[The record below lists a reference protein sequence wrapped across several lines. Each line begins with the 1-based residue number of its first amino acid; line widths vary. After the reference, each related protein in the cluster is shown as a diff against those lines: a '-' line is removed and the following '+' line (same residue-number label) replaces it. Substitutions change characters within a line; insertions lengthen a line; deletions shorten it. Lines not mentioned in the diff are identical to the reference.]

1 MPVEIINTERSGGGK
16 VVMSFILGA
25 VMLAVAVVAFFMWDN
40 FKSGG
45 AHPVPSAV
53 NVTVKH

>member
-1 MPVEIINTERSGGGK
+1 MIIENSGGSSGGS
-16 VVMSFILGA
+16 VFLAFVIGA
-25 VMLAVAVVAFFMWDN
+25 VMVGVAIVGFFMWDN

-45 AHPVPSAV
+45 HPGGAPAI